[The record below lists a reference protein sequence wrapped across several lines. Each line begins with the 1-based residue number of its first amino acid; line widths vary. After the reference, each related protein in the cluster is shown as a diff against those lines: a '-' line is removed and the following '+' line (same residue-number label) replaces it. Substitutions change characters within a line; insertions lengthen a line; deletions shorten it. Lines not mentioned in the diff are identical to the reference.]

1 MLCSDTTW
9 PLPLIYTFISYFTL
23 CLAYGDTYYSGCHIW
38 TISRVTDNSQ
48 CDTKADETVVRWG
61 MNWGVS
67 KHTVNRIR
75 VRWSYRSYFNR
86 TSEKVMWWVSKLIS
100 IRNQILK
107 CLNPKLTRCQRCD
120 KLITFVFKPRLLCFF
135 YSKRT
140 KAPASPEFNE
150 SLCCDL
156 NSLMSF
162 KKWIFSLFSY
172 CLDVKREILT
182 AKLFICLHW
191 SRCFILI
198 GRMLQNSWI

>member
-75 VRWSYRSYFNR
+75 IRWSYRSYFNR

-100 IRNQILK
+100 IRNQIFK

-120 KLITFVFKPRLLCFF
+120 KLITFVFKPCLLCFF
-135 YSKRT
+135 FIARGLRHQFLQSSMRVCAVISILWWASKSGFLVCS
-140 KAPASPEFNE
+140 AIV
-150 SLCCDL
+150 
-156 NSLMSF
+156 LM
-162 KKWIFSLFSY
+162 
-172 CLDVKREILT
+172 
-182 AKLFICLHW
+182 
-191 SRCFILI
+191 
-198 GRMLQNSWI
+198 